1 MDIMVPPREVENLEA
16 ELTGLNYS
24 LMIPDVQKLIDLEK
38 ISAAGG
44 HKVSAGELQPQTD
57 LRENIMRFLGGVLSI
72 LRGSLFTWDSH
83 FEFLSPCADKNL
95 NRKNL

>member
-44 HKVSAGELQPQTD
+44 HKVSAGEL
-57 LRENIMRFLGGVLSI
+57 
-72 LRGSLFTWDSH
+72 
-83 FEFLSPCADKNL
+83 
-95 NRKNL
+95 